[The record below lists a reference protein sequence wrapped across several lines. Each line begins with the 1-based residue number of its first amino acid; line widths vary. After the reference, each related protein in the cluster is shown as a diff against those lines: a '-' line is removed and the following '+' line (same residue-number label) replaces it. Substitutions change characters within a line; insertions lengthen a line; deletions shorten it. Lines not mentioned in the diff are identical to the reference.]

1 MLVSQALKIVGREG
15 DLASAGRP
23 ILPEGSSS

>member
-15 DLASAGRP
+15 DFASAARR